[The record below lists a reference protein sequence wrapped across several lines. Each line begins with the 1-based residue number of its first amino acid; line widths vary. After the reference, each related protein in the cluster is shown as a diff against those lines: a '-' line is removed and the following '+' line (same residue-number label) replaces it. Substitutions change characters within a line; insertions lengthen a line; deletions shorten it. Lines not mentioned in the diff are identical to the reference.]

1 MLWGPCAWDWL
12 PRTEAQLATEALRG
26 LRQGAVLLAHDGFA
40 VAEDGADDGPVPR
53 IDRYDVVRRVLD
65 GMAARGLV
73 GRSLGDALI
82 DGRPHLVPWFLR

>member
-1 MLWGPCAWDWL
+1 
-12 PRTEAQLATEALRG
+12 
-26 LRQGAVLLAHDGFA
+26 LAHDGFA